1 MKGACGQ
8 EKELDRPGRGEQ
20 RGNKR
25 RKPFY
30 DVVSYSS
37 QRLFRYSFPSHSRWP
52 ASLRSEETEAQ
63 RGKVHP
69 PPPQSSPCWK
79 TQEPGFRPRCVQFQM
94 CCHSLCRAA
103 PSGCEQLGDEAGRS
117 SNVDHVRC
125 VVLDQSLSLYG
136 PRRHWFGI
144 GLPGPWGQ
152 FSCLSVAFWMMGVL
166 RLPLISEQMPSIIQV
181 PFPL

>member
-52 ASLRSEETEAQ
+52 TSLRSEETEAQ

-69 PPPQSSPCWK
+69 PTPELTLLENSGARIQTQVCAIPNVLSFSVPCRPLWVRAAGGRGWK
-79 TQEPGFRPRCVQFQM
+79 EQQRGSC
-94 CCHSLCRAA
+94 SLC
-103 PSGCEQLGDEAGRS
+103 
-117 SNVDHVRC
+117 
-125 VVLDQSLSLYG
+125 
-136 PRRHWFGI
+136 
-144 GLPGPWGQ
+144 GLRP
-152 FSCLSVAFWMMGVL
+152 
-166 RLPLISEQMPSIIQV
+166 V
-181 PFPL
+181 PFPLWAKKTLVWDWPPWTLWSVQLSECSVLDDGCSALTTHF

>member
-20 RGNKR
+20 RENKR

-37 QRLFRYSFPSHSRWP
+37 QRLFRYSFPSPSRWP
-52 ASLRSEETEAQ
+52 ASLKSEETEAQ

-69 PPPQSSPCWK
+69 PPPRAHPVGKLRSQDSD
-79 TQEPGFRPRCVQFQM
+79 PGVCNSKCVVI
-94 CCHSLCRAA
+94 LCRAA